1 MPLLV
6 FEGFHKFDLDLSV
19 TLELVESNEYWWVS
33 LLSLLRLVM
42 LVRIYQT
49 LVMLCTMLSETYFSH
64 RITIENAK
72 NIGIN
77 ILTAILILHFSASLW
92 LIVHR
97 EAKYAETMHILIE
110 QVKKRVLTQGYEND
124 LMRNL
129 IESSEVE
136 FLNSIYFMTTTM
148 TTVGF
153 GDNKGM
159 NESERIFLS
168 IIMFFGLAM
177 FTIIVNQVM
186 SIRKVLKV
194 EDLVAASNDNIIDY
208 IYNLSKRRNTISL
221 HGEIYQAS
229 MQAIEE
235 NLRYS
240 TKETFKSEFWRT
252 LTPQIQNKIVNQ
264 CLFMQA
270 HKLRF
275 YFNDF
280 ENHIAA
286 P

>member
-1 MPLLV
+1 
-6 FEGFHKFDLDLSV
+6 
-19 TLELVESNEYWWVS
+19 
-33 LLSLLRLVM
+33 
-42 LVRIYQT
+42 
-49 LVMLCTMLSETYFSH
+49 
-64 RITIENAK
+64 
-72 NIGIN
+72 
-77 ILTAILILHFSASLW
+77 
-92 LIVHR
+92 
-97 EAKYAETMHILIE
+97 
-110 QVKKRVLTQGYEND
+110 
-124 LMRNL
+124 MRNL

-208 IYNLSKRRNTISL
+208 IYNLSMRRTTISL